1 MQVIRRDDAAHI
13 VHHEPSRTTAYALWN
28 PADFHA
34 TENEQLLSASNP
46 CLAMVE
52 QKDDDQL
59 ILSLTN
65 PDLRPNES
73 THQQLTLKLRSSY
86 TIDKN
91 PSGSTSSLEDG
102 NTIITAP
109 ILHAESITLILKK
122 KGN

>member
-1 MQVIRRDDAAHI
+1 
-13 VHHEPSRTTAYALWN
+13 
-28 PADFHA
+28 
-34 TENEQLLSASNP
+34 
-46 CLAMVE
+46 MVE

-73 THQQLTLKLRSSY
+73 TPQQLTLKLRGSY